1 MALYLTILLRRRER
15 DQALQDCAQL
25 RGFNAD
31 LEGYNKTVVQQLKQA
46 DRKIAEQL
54 QTILMLNRD
63 KDQRD
68 EEIFNLE
75 EAGSTVV
82 DMVQPLRPGK
92 T

>member
-1 MALYLTILLRRRER
+1 
-15 DQALQDCAQL
+15 
-25 RGFNAD
+25 
-31 LEGYNKTVVQQLKQA
+31 VQQLKQA

-54 QTILMLNRD
+54 QTILKLNRD

-75 EAGSTVV
+75 EAGNTMV
-82 DMVQPLRPGK
+82 DMVQLLRPGK